1 MFRVVV
7 LLLTLTA
14 CVGCDQLSKSAA
26 RSSLPRATVVSLMG
40 DIVRLQYAENP
51 GAFLS
56 LGAALPKPARRAV
69 FTFGIA
75 AVIISVFAVAIF
87 VPGLGTLQ
95 RIALACI
102 CAGGLG
108 NLIDRVGQDG
118 YVTDF
123 LNVGIGPVRTG
134 IFNVADLILML
145 GVAAVLVIR
154 PRKRPDEAR
163 AVDEKRVYRR
173 P

>member
-1 MFRVVV
+1 MRLMLRVVV

-26 RSSLPRATVVSLMG
+26 RSYLPRDTVVSLMG
-40 DIVRLQYAENP
+40 DTVRLQYAENP

-56 LGAALPKPARRAV
+56 LGAALPKSARRVV

-75 AVIISVFAVAIF
+75 ALVLSIFAVAIF
-87 VPGLGTLQ
+87 VPGLGTSQ

-123 LNVGIGPVRTG
+123 LNVGVGSVRTG

-145 GVAAVLVIR
+145 GMAALLFIR
-154 PRKRPDEAR
+154 PRTPAMGRDPI
-163 AVDEKRVYRR
+163 
-173 P
+173 PGSPS

>member
-1 MFRVVV
+1 MRLMFRVVV

-26 RSSLPRATVVSLMG
+26 RSHLPRDTVVSVMG
-40 DIVRLQYAENP
+40 DTVRLQYAENP

-56 LGAALPKPARRAV
+56 LGAAFPKPVRRAV

-75 AVIISVFAVAIF
+75 AVIIGVFALAIF
-87 VPGLGTLQ
+87 APGLGLSQ

-123 LNVGIGPVRTG
+123 LNVGLGPVRTG

-145 GVAAVLVIR
+145 GVAALLFIR
-154 PRKRPDEAR
+154 PKKLPPDRDHMPGSR
-163 AVDEKRVYRR
+163 A
-173 P
+173 

>member
-1 MFRVVV
+1 MRLMFRVAV

-26 RSSLPRATVVSLMG
+26 RSYLPRNTVVSLMG
-40 DIVRLQYAENP
+40 DTVRLQYAENP

-56 LGAALPKPARRAV
+56 LGAALPKSARRAV

-75 AVIISVFAVAIF
+75 ALVLSIFAVAIF
-87 VPGLGTLQ
+87 VPGLGTSQ

-123 LNVGIGPVRTG
+123 LNVGVGFVRTG

-145 GVAAVLVIR
+145 GMVALLFIR
-154 PRKRPDEAR
+154 PRTQAMGRDSIPGSR
-163 AVDEKRVYRR
+163 S
-173 P
+173 

>member
-1 MFRVVV
+1 MRLMLRVVV

-26 RSSLPRATVVSLMG
+26 RSYLPRDTVVSLMG
-40 DIVRLQYAENP
+40 DTVRLQYAENP

-56 LGAALPKPARRAV
+56 LGAALPKSARRAV

-75 AVIISVFAVAIF
+75 ALVLSIFAVAIF
-87 VPGLGTLQ
+87 VPGLGTSQ

-123 LNVGIGPVRTG
+123 LNVGVGSVRTG

-145 GVAAVLVIR
+145 GMAALLFIR
-154 PRKRPDEAR
+154 PRTPAMGRDPIPGSR
-163 AVDEKRVYRR
+163 S
-173 P
+173 

>member
-1 MFRVVV
+1 MRLMLRVVV

-26 RSSLPRATVVSLMG
+26 RSYLPRDTVVSLMG
-40 DIVRLQYAENP
+40 DTVRLQYAENP

-56 LGAALPKPARRAV
+56 LGAALPKSARRAV

-75 AVIISVFAVAIF
+75 ALVLSIFAVAIF
-87 VPGLGTLQ
+87 VPGLGTSQ
-95 RIALACI
+95 RVALACI

-123 LNVGIGPVRTG
+123 LNVGVGSVRTG

-145 GVAAVLVIR
+145 GMAALLFIR
-154 PRKRPDEAR
+154 PRTPAMGRDPI
-163 AVDEKRVYRR
+163 
-173 P
+173 PGSPS

>member
-1 MFRVVV
+1 MRLMLRVVV

-26 RSSLPRATVVSLMG
+26 RSYLPRDTVVSLMG
-40 DIVRLQYAENP
+40 DTVRLQYAENP

-56 LGAALPKPARRAV
+56 LGAALPKSARRAV

-75 AVIISVFAVAIF
+75 ALVLSIFAVAIF
-87 VPGLGTLQ
+87 VPGLGTSQ

-108 NLIDRVGQDG
+108 NLIDRVLQDG

-123 LNVGIGPVRTG
+123 LNVGVGPVRTG
-134 IFNVADLILML
+134 IFNVADFILILGM
-145 GVAAVLVIR
+145 AALLFIR
-154 PRKRPDEAR
+154 PRRPPMGRDPIPGS
-163 AVDEKRVYRR
+163 R

>member
-1 MFRVVV
+1 MRLMLRVAV

-26 RSSLPRATVVSLMG
+26 RSYLPRNTVVSLMG
-40 DIVRLQYAENP
+40 DTVRLQYAENP

-56 LGAALPKPARRAV
+56 LGAALPKSARRAV

-75 AVIISVFAVAIF
+75 ALVLSIFAVAIF
-87 VPGLGTLQ
+87 VPGLGTSQ

-108 NLIDRVGQDG
+108 NLIDRVLQDG

-123 LNVGIGPVRTG
+123 LNVGVGVVRTG
-134 IFNVADLILML
+134 IFNIADLILML
-145 GVAAVLVIR
+145 GMVALLFIH
-154 PRKRPDEAR
+154 P
-163 AVDEKRVYRR
+163 RR
-173 P
+173 PPMGRGSIPGSRS